1 MAVVVVFALGRTT
14 APGEQVDVEIQARY
28 GDPSL
33 GAGEEALIVI
43 AAGLLETV
51 VERSLADAPG
61 AVEFD
66 DVVAEL
72 TADGLEVRADA
83 GVRVLGVP
91 VRAGIST
98 VALPVANGEGGV
110 GVVLSETRAV
120 GARLPGSVENAI
132 EETLNDEITRA
143 TRPEGYRVERVE
155 LAGDE
160 LLVYLSVDEDALI
173 AGTSPLASD

>member
-1 MAVVVVFALGRTT
+1 MERRVSRRPVGLAIPRRLRPWLLAGGAVLAVVVVFALGRAT

-43 AAGLLETV
+43 AGGLLESV

-72 TADGLEVRADA
+72 TADGLAVSADA
-83 GVRVLGVP
+83 GVRILGVP

-98 VALPVANGEGGV
+98 VALP
-110 GVVLSETRAV
+110 
-120 GARLPGSVENAI
+120 
-132 EETLNDEITRA
+132 
-143 TRPEGYRVERVE
+143 
-155 LAGDE
+155 
-160 LLVYLSVDEDALI
+160 
-173 AGTSPLASD
+173 